1 METLTIFTPSYNR
14 INLLKRG
21 YDALKK
27 QTNKDFIW
35 MIIDDGSTD
44 NTKEIVQQWI
54 AQEKEFKIEYFYKE
68 NGGLYTTYNYAI
80 DKAYTEL
87 LVCIDSDDFMPDD
100 AVEKIINCWSKYG
113 SDKYAGIVGLD
124 FDLNGCVIGD
134 YLPDQKTINLID
146 LLIGKY
152 NIVNGD
158 RTNVIRTEVYKMYTP
173 LIGFEG
179 EKNFNPHY
187 IHLCISKKYDFL
199 VLNENLRYVE
209 YQDEGMS
216 HSIFKQY
223 KNSPKSFKKTREL
236 YLSFNQAPFK
246 FKIKNSIHYVSSCIL
261 SKEYKEIIKNPLGLL
276 YVLISFI
283 PGIMLT
289 ILVKL
294 KGGK

>member
-1 METLTIFTPSYNR
+1 MEILTVFTPSYNR

-44 NTKEIVQQWI
+44 NTKEIVQQWVV
-54 AQEKEFKIEYFYKE
+54 QEKEFKIEYFYKE

-80 DKAYTEL
+80 EKSNTEL
-87 LVCIDSDDFMPDD
+87 MVCIDSDDFMPDD
-100 AVEKIINCWSKYG
+100 AVEKIINCWNKYG

-158 RTNVIRTEVYKMYTP
+158 RTNVIRTEVYKMYAP

-216 HSIFKQY
+216 NSIFKQY
-223 KNSPKSFKKTREL
+223 KNSPKSFKKTRKL

-261 SKEYKEIIKNPLGLL
+261 SKEYTEIFKNPLGLV
-276 YVLISFI
+276 YVLLSII